1 MATHTFQ
8 ERLSSASAAI
18 THGTI
23 ALVRAMVPI
32 VLFFFVAFFLIFLI
46 FKLFAAPYSV
56 EFSAFSKA
64 AIAALIIGRI
74 ALVLDWAQGSRLA
87 KQRRIVVIGCWTFVY
102 AIAVIIFLVGAKIF
116 QGVRAAGSLRGGID
130 LAIDRANLDRA
141 LGLVVLITVVVGLY
155 LVMQEISRAMGKGA
169 LFRLFF
175 ASRTTG
181 RVVPPGWQ
189 RRLRHGGQ
197 LSKSVLSQGDQ
208 K

>member
-1 MATHTFQ
+1 MATRTFQ

-64 AIAALIIGRI
+64 AIAALIVGRI

-87 KQRRIVVIGCWTFVY
+87 KQRRAVVIALLDLRLCTGGRCILDWRED
-102 AIAVIIFLVGAKIF
+102 LSG
-116 QGVRAAGSLRGGID
+116 RSRGG
-130 LAIDRANLDRA
+130 
-141 LGLVVLITVVVGLY
+141 
-155 LVMQEISRAMGKGA
+155 QSSR
-169 LFRLFF
+169 R
-175 ASRTTG
+175 
-181 RVVPPGWQ
+181 
-189 RRLRHGGQ
+189 
-197 LSKSVLSQGDQ
+197 DQ
-208 K
+208 P

>member
-1 MATHTFQ
+1 MSARTFQ
-8 ERLSSASAAI
+8 ERLSSACAAI
-18 THGTI
+18 AHGTI

-32 VLFFFVAFFLIFLI
+32 MLFFFVALFLIFLI
-46 FKLFAAPYSV
+46 FKLFAEPYSV

-87 KQRRIVVIGCWTFVY
+87 KQRRIVVIGCWILVY
-102 AIAVIIFLVGAKIF
+102 ALAVIIFLLGAKIF

-175 ASRTTG
+175 ASRQSDASSHRAG
-181 RVVPPGWQ
+181 N
-189 RRLRHGGQ
+189 
-197 LSKSVLSQGDQ
+197 DA
-208 K
+208 

>member
-1 MATHTFQ
+1 MATRSFQ

-18 THGTI
+18 IHGTI

-87 KQRRIVVIGCWTFVY
+87 KQRRAVVIGCWTLVY
-102 AIAVIIFLVGAKIF
+102 ALAVIIFLIGTKIF
-116 QGVRAAGSLRGGID
+116 QGVREAGSLQGGISFE
-130 LAIDRANLDRA
+130 IANASLDRA

-175 ASRTTG
+175 ASRQ
-181 RVVPPGWQ
+181 PGASSHQ
-189 RRLRHGGQ
+189 AGN
-197 LSKSVLSQGDQ
+197 DA
-208 K
+208 